1 MAAKELRGFGLFGLD
16 LAVMIV
22 DVYEDMRCDDWSS
35 KGYKK

>member
-1 MAAKELRGFGLFGLD
+1 MAAKELRGFGLFGQD

-22 DVYEDMRCDDWSS
+22 GVYEYMCGDCWSS